1 VHMQLLAQSPLLA
14 LPLFAL
20 FTFAAVFLGV
30 GLRALLTSRSIL
42 DAAAGLPL
50 TEENEVRHES

>member
-1 VHMQLLAQSPLLA
+1 MQLLSQSPLLA

-20 FTFAAVFLGV
+20 FTFAAVFLAV
-30 GLRALLTSRSIL
+30 GLRAFLTSRSVL

-50 TEENEVRHES
+50 AEETEVPREA